1 MPNIGTVLREEITR
15 LSRRETRSQVE
26 PARKAVA
33 QQRKDIAE
41 LKRQVAQLVRQVAL
55 LSRKALGALPP
66 AKADTVAK
74 GFRFSAKRLQALR
87 ARMELSANDLG
98 KLLGVSS
105 QSVYNWEAE
114 KARPRNDQLAK
125 LAAVRGLGKRE
136 VAARLAQLDA
146 AAAKAAPKE

>member
-15 LSRRETRSQVE
+15 LSRKETRSQVE

-41 LKRQVAQLVRQVAL
+41 LKRRVAQLERQVAL
-55 LSRKALGALPP
+55 LSRKALGALPA
-66 AKADTVAK
+66 AKAEAVAK
-74 GFRFSAKRLQALR
+74 GFRFSAARLQAMR

-98 KLLGVSS
+98 KLLGVST
-105 QSVYNWEAE
+105 QSIYNWEAE
-114 KARPRNDQLAK
+114 KARPRQDQLAK

-136 VAARLAQLDA
+136 VAARLEQLQA
-146 AAAKAAPKE
+146 AEAMAAAKA